1 MKYGAI
7 FENRV
12 ALILGLMMLAAS
24 VGAILARPTKK
35 LSELEQTLSLE
46 KMIPKRFG
54 DWREEPQTHL
64 RVVNP
69 QTRELLD
76 RLYSQVL
83 SRIYVNGTGYR
94 IMLSVAYGKDQRGA
108 LEAHKP
114 EVCYPA
120 QGFTLKGNH
129 TGQLTTEFG
138 TIPVRRL
145 FATMGVREEQV
156 TYWFTI
162 GDEAVQGKMQKRLAE
177 LRYGLTGKIPDGL
190 LFRISS
196 LDPDELHAH
205 EFQDRFVDE
214 LLRSLSP
221 TQRRRLAGFG
231 DS

>member
-1 MKYGAI
+1 
-7 FENRV
+7 
-12 ALILGLMMLAAS
+12 
-24 VGAILARPTKK
+24 
-35 LSELEQTLSLE
+35 
-46 KMIPKRFG
+46 
-54 DWREEPQTHL
+54 
-64 RVVNP
+64 
-69 QTRELLD
+69 
-76 RLYSQVL
+76 
-83 SRIYVNGTGYR
+83 
-94 IMLSVAYGKDQRGA
+94 
-108 LEAHKP
+108 
-114 EVCYPA
+114 
-120 QGFTLKGNH
+120 
-129 TGQLTTEFG
+129 
-138 TIPVRRL
+138 
-145 FATMGVREEQV
+145 MGVREEQV